1 VTTTIVCILC
11 ACTLLA
17 VYVLGVSIWLAVGM
31 AFGLAGDERA
41 LDRVIYLAVRWPL
54 VVIGVVR

>member
-1 VTTTIVCILC
+1 MTLAVCIVVAVL
-11 ACTLLA
+11 LLA
-17 VYVLGVSIWLAVGM
+17 VYLLGVSVWLAVGM

-41 LDRVIYLAVRWPL
+41 LDRVMYLAVRWPL

>member
-1 VTTTIVCILC
+1 MTLAVCILV
-11 ACTLLA
+11 AVLLLG
-17 VYVLGVSIWLAVGM
+17 VYLLGVSVWLAVGM

-41 LDRVIYLAVRWPL
+41 LDRVMYLAVRWPL